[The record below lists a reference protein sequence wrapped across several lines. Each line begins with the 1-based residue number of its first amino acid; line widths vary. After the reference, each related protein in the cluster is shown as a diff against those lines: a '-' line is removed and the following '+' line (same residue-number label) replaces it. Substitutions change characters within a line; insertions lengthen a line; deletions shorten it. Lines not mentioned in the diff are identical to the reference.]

1 MLKNIV
7 FALCGCFL
15 SFGLYAQSSSIVSV
29 LQEIEQNNTELQA
42 MQPYMES
49 KWLELKSENNLPDL
63 SLGGY
68 YLPFGEHSTG
78 DYSEFQI
85 SQSFEFPSVYRV
97 RNSLIDQKKVQLNL
111 VYKAKRQEILL
122 KAKKYCLEIIYQS
135 KRKVTEQNRAK
146 QAKMVFDQ
154 VQELFDKEQVGIL
167 ELNKAKVVWMQE
179 QFKLQQIESDIR
191 NLSLLLVNLNGG
203 KVLTFEQVDY
213 FTSYELG
220 SKDIVWQSRLSG
232 DPLLQQYNQQEVIA
246 QEQLKLS
253 KNISL
258 PNFTAGFNSQ
268 GVSGER
274 FSGIYGGLS
283 IPLWSNRNKI
293 KSAQANLEFR
303 ESYSTSST
311 MQAYGSFEKQFND
324 YQILL
329 SKFNDYQSTLVGL
342 NSDQLL
348 LQAYQLGEISFM
360 EYYIELQF
368 YSKAYDVMLEI
379 ENQLYQLH
387 ADLLKHQL

>member
-135 KRKVTEQNRAK
+135 KR
-146 QAKMVFDQ
+146 
-154 VQELFDKEQVGIL
+154 
-167 ELNKAKVVWMQE
+167 NKPKWC
-179 QFKLQQIESDIR
+179 SIR
-191 NLSLLLVNLNGG
+191 C
-203 KVLTFEQVDY
+203 
-213 FTSYELG
+213 
-220 SKDIVWQSRLSG
+220 
-232 DPLLQQYNQQEVIA
+232 
-246 QEQLKLS
+246 
-253 KNISL
+253 
-258 PNFTAGFNSQ
+258 
-268 GVSGER
+268 
-274 FSGIYGGLS
+274 
-283 IPLWSNRNKI
+283 RNCLI
-293 KSAQANLEFR
+293 KSRWVFWN
-303 ESYSTSST
+303 
-311 MQAYGSFEKQFND
+311 
-324 YQILL
+324 
-329 SKFNDYQSTLVGL
+329 
-342 NSDQLL
+342 
-348 LQAYQLGEISFM
+348 
-360 EYYIELQF
+360 
-368 YSKAYDVMLEI
+368 
-379 ENQLYQLH
+379 
-387 ADLLKHQL
+387 